1 MTGNKTSADADASR
15 TGLSNYVTKTKTQA
29 GTLVAAAEIWIDGIN
44 NADLIVF
51 DRLEPLF
58 VQVWND
64 RIN

>member
-1 MTGNKTSADADASR
+1 
-15 TGLSNYVTKTKTQA
+15 
-29 GTLVAAAEIWIDGIN
+29 VAAAEIWIDGVN